1 MKTGASPKNNEAN
14 NEARAAK
21 GAARLMTDDYDI
33 GRDNNF
39 TLETMQK
46 RTQWVKNRAAFR
58 SPGVDHHNG
67 CV

>member
-1 MKTGASPKNNEAN
+1 MKTGASLKNS
-14 NEARAAK
+14 EARADK

-46 RTQWVKNRAAFR
+46 RTRRVKKRGAFR
-58 SPGVDHHNG
+58 SPGVAHHGG